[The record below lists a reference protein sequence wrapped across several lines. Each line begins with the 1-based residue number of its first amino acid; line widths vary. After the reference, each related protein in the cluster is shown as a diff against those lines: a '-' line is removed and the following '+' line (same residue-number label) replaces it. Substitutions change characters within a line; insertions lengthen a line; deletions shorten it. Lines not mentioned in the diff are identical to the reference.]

1 MEARFL
7 LDAIGLAVTT
17 PMILV
22 VVLGARRPGARRPFL
37 ALVFLE
43 AALYFLGDLLSLSKG
58 TAAAAL
64 ALNLGSLFYGLP
76 SLYFF
81 AREAA
86 GLPAIR
92 LLPHYLPALA
102 AAPLGVGLAL
112 ATAARDFRGG
122 PALLAFMVL
131 APLAQA
137 AQYLAYGRAALSLPR
152 QGEGKPDWTRR
163 AVLAV
168 LFGYGAFLLLSWLGL
183 GLLLAAE
190 ASGARP
196 RPLPSVSLSSSL
208 VAVFLAWT
216 LGLCA
221 LWGKDAAETRAAA
234 PKYGG
239 RPLPEGEAAG
249 LVERARALLAAE
261 VDLSGEG
268 VEPRRLAARLGAPY
282 HDLSRAV
289 NELTGASVADLVNEV
304 RIERAKA
311 LLSDRPDLGILEV
324 ALEAG
329 FAAKSTFNEVFR
341 KRVGSS
347 PSEYRK
353 GLASGRPP
361 HRGAR
366 A

>member
-1 MEARFL
+1 MDARFL
-7 LDAIGLAVTT
+7 LDLIGLAVTA
-17 PMILV
+17 PMILA

-43 AALYFLGDLLSLSKG
+43 AALYFLGDILSLSRG

-86 GLPAIR
+86 GLAPRRA
-92 LLPHYLPALA
+92 LPHYLPALA
-102 AAPLGVGLAL
+102 AAPLGIGLAL
-112 ATAARDFRGG
+112 ATAARGFRGG
-122 PALLAFMVL
+122 PVLLAYLVL
-131 APLAQA
+131 APLAQT
-137 AQYLAYGRAALSLPR
+137 AQYLAYGKAALSLPR
-152 QGEGKPDWTRR
+152 RGDGKPDWTRR

-168 LFGYGAFLLLSWLGL
+168 LSGYGLFLLVSWPGL

-190 ASGARP
+190 ATGTRP

-208 VAVFLAWT
+208 VAVLLAWT

-239 RPLPEGEAAG
+239 RPLPEGEG
-249 LVERARALLAAE
+249 TRLVERARALLAAE
-261 VDLSGEG
+261 EDLSGEG

-304 RIERAKA
+304 RIGRAKA
-311 LLSDRPDLGILEV
+311 LLSGRPDLGILDV
-324 ALEAG
+324 ALESG

-353 GLASGRPP
+353 GLAG
-361 HRGAR
+361 GDAEKT
-366 A
+366 